1 MATKESLIGHSLKNK
16 HVLETPV
23 ENCLYKPF
31 QLVDIN
37 TTLSKSFSYFRLGSL
52 LSGFSKSLG
61 KQRGPLFEN
70 KHLISQH

>member
-1 MATKESLIGHSLKNK
+1 MVMATKESLIDHSLKNK

-37 TTLSKSFSYFRLGSL
+37 TTLSKVFHIFDWDHYFLVFQNHS
-52 LSGFSKSLG
+52 
-61 KQRGPLFEN
+61 EN
-70 KHLISQH
+70 KEAHYLKTKI